1 VGSGSACEWNVRNSR
16 LASATPN
23 FKEFRF
29 EVSPGFTNLQGAGIG
44 LPPMKSILRV
54 FSYLRHYPGLATA
67 QLLCALG
74 MTAAVFVFPNATR
87 FVIDN
92 IIPNPARHGEFGFWV
107 AVALVGFATNAAL
120 NSLRIFINNTFE
132 QKVIFDIRSDLY
144 EKIQRLPL
152 RWFDTRRTGDIMTRV
167 VEDVTNMERV
177 LIDGIEQGLVAALQ
191 VVGVGAFLFYL
202 NPSVAAWATLPVPL
216 LALGAWV
223 YSTRG
228 RDRYRNQRDAS
239 SDLNALLHDNISGVR
254 QIKAYAA
261 ESVEHD
267 RFNRFSEALQRA
279 TLRMM
284 RWWALYSPGMTFL
297 RMTGYVLVLGFGGAA
312 VMRGDGPG
320 GMKLGEFAGFL
331 LFLSLF
337 YDPIDRLN
345 SLNQML
351 LSGRAAA
358 DRVFEILDSE
368 EEDNAVE
375 GEELPQPLV
384 GKVRFE
390 RVSFAYQEQPTLHGV
405 TLEARAGQTV
415 ALVGATGAGKTTV
428 LSLLARFYEVTS
440 GRITIDGHDISN
452 VAKSSLRKHLAY
464 VTQEP
469 FLFNGTVR
477 ENLLLAQREAD
488 DDALWAALAA
498 AHAAGFVKGLPKG
511 LDTNVGERGV
521 KLSGGEKQRLSI
533 ARALL
538 KNAPILLLD
547 EATASVDSET
557 ERQIQDALDQ
567 LMKNRT
573 AFVIA
578 HRLSTIQNADRIYVL
593 EKGRVIEQG
602 THAELL
608 ARDGKYTELCRKSF
622 LGDQEPQQI

>member
-1 VGSGSACEWNVRNSR
+1 
-16 LASATPN
+16 
-23 FKEFRF
+23 
-29 EVSPGFTNLQGAGIG
+29 
-44 LPPMKSILRV
+44 MKSILRV
-54 FSYLRHYPGLATA
+54 FSYLRHYPGMACA
-67 QLLCALG
+67 QLACAVG
-74 MTAAVFVFPNATR
+74 MTLAVFIFPNVTGH
-87 FVIDN
+87 VIDK
-92 IIPNPARHGEFGFWV
+92 IIPNPARHDEFPFWILLTLFGFL
-107 AVALVGFATNAAL
+107 AKDGL
-120 NSLRIFINNTFE
+120 NSVRIFINNTFE

-144 EKIQRLPL
+144 GKIQRLPL

-177 LIDGIEQGLVAALQ
+177 LIDGIEQGVVATLQ
-191 VVGVGAFLFYL
+191 VLGIGVFLFFL
-202 NPSVAAWATLPVPL
+202 NPVVAAWATLPVPL
-216 LALGAWV
+216 LGVGAWL

-228 RDRYRNQRDAS
+228 RDRYRNQRDAA

-261 ESVEHD
+261 EKAEQG
-267 RFNRFSEALQRA
+267 RFNHFSDKLRTA

-284 RWWALYSPGMTFL
+284 KWWAFYSPGMSFV
-297 RMTGYVLVLGFGGAA
+297 RMTGYVLVLAFGGAA
-312 VMRGDGPG
+312 VMQNTMTQGD
-320 GMKLGEFAGFL
+320 LVRFL

-337 YDPIDRLN
+337 YEPIDRLN
-345 SLNQML
+345 SLNQMI

-358 DRVFEILDSE
+358 DRVFEILDAGE
-368 EEDNAVE
+368 EENSLA
-375 GEELPQPLV
+375 GTELPAKIA
-384 GKVRFE
+384 GHVRFQN
-390 RVSFAYQEQPTLHGV
+390 VSFSYQDQPTLRGI
-405 TLEARAGQTV
+405 TLEAQPGETV
-415 ALVGATGAGKTTV
+415 ALVGSTGAGKTTV
-428 LSLLARFYEVTS
+428 LSLLARFYEVES
-440 GRITIDGHDISN
+440 GEITIDGIDISAL
-452 VAKSSLRKHLAY
+452 AKPSLRDKFAY

-477 ENLLLAQREAD
+477 ENLQLARRDAAD
-488 DDALWAALAA
+488 ADLWQSLEA
-498 AHAAGFVKGLPKG
+498 AHAAKFVRGLPEG

-557 ERQIQDALDQ
+557 ERQIQDALDR
-567 LMKNRT
+567 LMENRT

-593 EKGRVIEQG
+593 EKGRVIERG

-608 ARDGKYTELCRKSF
+608 AKGGKYAELSAKSF
-622 LGDQEPQQI
+622 LVPEPV

>member
-1 VGSGSACEWNVRNSR
+1 
-16 LASATPN
+16 
-23 FKEFRF
+23 
-29 EVSPGFTNLQGAGIG
+29 
-44 LPPMKSILRV
+44 MKSILRV
-54 FSYLRHYPGLATA
+54 FSYLRHYPGLAAA
-67 QLLCALG
+67 QLFCAVG
-74 MTAAVFVFPNATR
+74 MTVAVFVFPNATGH
-87 FVIDN
+87 VIDK
-92 IIPNPARHGEFGFWV
+92 IVPDPARHGEFPLWILIALAGFL
-107 AVALVGFATNAAL
+107 AKDGM

-177 LIDGIEQGLVAALQ
+177 LIDGVEQGLIAAMQ
-191 VVGVGAFLFYL
+191 VLGIGVYLFFL
-202 NPSVAAWATLPVPL
+202 NPVVAAWATLPVPL
-216 LALGAWV
+216 LALGAWI
-223 YSTRG
+223 YSTKG
-228 RDRYRNQRDAS
+228 RDRYRNQRDAA
-239 SDLNALLHDNISGVR
+239 SDLNAMLHDNISGVR

-261 ESVEHD
+261 ETAEHE
-267 RFNRFSEALQRA
+267 RFNRFSDHLRQT

-284 RWWALYSPGMTFL
+284 KWWAVYSPGMSFL
-297 RMTGYVLVLGFGGAA
+297 RMAGYVLVLAFGGSA
-312 VMRGDGPG
+312 VMRGNLT
-320 GMKLGEFAGFL
+320 LGDFTRFL

-337 YDPIDRLN
+337 YEPIDRLN

-358 DRVFEILDSE
+358 DRVFEILDSAE
-368 EEDNAVE
+368 EPNASS
-375 GEELPQPLV
+375 GDELP
-384 GKVRFE
+384 GKIQGHVRFDN
-390 RVSFAYQEQPTLHGV
+390 VAFAYQDQPTLHGV
-405 TLEARAGQTV
+405 TLDAPPGQTI
-415 ALVGATGAGKTTV
+415 ALVGSTGAGKTTV
-428 LSLLARFYEVTS
+428 LSLLARFYEATS
-440 GRITIDGHDISN
+440 GTITIDGILIDTL
-452 VAKSSLRKHLAY
+452 AKSSLRERLAY

-477 ENLLLAQREAD
+477 ENLLLSKR
-488 DDALWAALAA
+488 DATDSELWAALTA
-498 AHAAGFVKGLPKG
+498 AHAEVFVRELPDQ

-538 KNAPILLLD
+538 RNAPILLLD

-557 ERQIQDALDQ
+557 ERQIQDALDR
-567 LMKNRT
+567 LMENRT

-602 THAELL
+602 THAALL
-608 ARDGKYTELCRKSF
+608 ALEGKYAELCRKSF
-622 LGDQEPQQI
+622 LTAEAR

>member
-1 VGSGSACEWNVRNSR
+1 
-16 LASATPN
+16 
-23 FKEFRF
+23 
-29 EVSPGFTNLQGAGIG
+29 
-44 LPPMKSILRV
+44 MKSILRV
-54 FSYLRHYPGLATA
+54 FAYLRHYPGLATT
-67 QLLCALG
+67 QLGCAVG
-74 MTAAVFVFPNATR
+74 MTLAVFVFPNATGY
-87 FVIDN
+87 VIDQ
-92 IIPNPARHGEFGFWV
+92 IIPNPARHGEFSFWIFI
-107 AVALVGFATNAAL
+107 AVAGFFAKEGL
-120 NSLRIFINNTFE
+120 NSLRIFINNIFE
-132 QKVIFDIRSDLY
+132 QKVIYDIRSDLY

-152 RWFDTRRTGDIMTRV
+152 QWFDTRRTGDIMTRV

-191 VVGVGAFLFYL
+191 VLGIGAFLFYL
-202 NPSVAAWATLPVPL
+202 NPTVAGWATLPVPF
-216 LALGAWV
+216 LAIGAWF
-223 YSTRG
+223 YSTKG
-228 RDRYRNQRDAS
+228 RDRYRNQRDAA

-261 ESVEHD
+261 EAAEHD
-267 RFNRFSEALQRA
+267 RFNQFSDLLRIAS
-279 TLRMM
+279 LRMM
-284 RWWALYSPGMTFL
+284 KWWAIYSPSMSFL
-297 RMTGYVLVLGFGGAA
+297 RMIGYVLVLAFGGSA
-312 VMRGDGPG
+312 VMRGELTIGDFT
-320 GMKLGEFAGFL
+320 KFL

-337 YDPIDRLN
+337 YEPIDRLN

-368 EEDNAVE
+368 EEANATGGVL
-375 GEELPQPLV
+375 LPEKIAGHV
-384 GKVRFE
+384 HFE
-390 RVSFAYQEQPTLHGV
+390 KVSFAYQDQPTLHSIS
-405 TLEARAGQTV
+405 LDAQPGQTI
-415 ALVGATGAGKTTV
+415 ALVGSTGAGKTTV
-428 LSLLARFYEVTS
+428 LSLLARFYEATS
-440 GRITIDGHDISN
+440 GEITVDGIDISTL
-452 VAKSSLRKHLAY
+452 AKSSLRDRLAY

-477 ENLLLAQREAD
+477 ENLLLAKRTASD
-488 DDALWAALAA
+488 SDLWSALEA
-498 AHAAGFVKGLPKG
+498 AHADRFVRELPQQ

-557 ERQIQDALDQ
+557 ERQIQDALDR
-567 LMKNRT
+567 LMENRT

-602 THAELL
+602 THTTLLAAGGKYAEL
-608 ARDGKYTELCRKSF
+608 CQKSF
-622 LGDQEPQQI
+622 LAPDPSSPSA